1 MALTSEPQH
10 SVNAD
15 VDMKKKCRKNKEKAE
30 KMAKTQLFLS
40 ARMYSSRSSSPWM
53 RPDVETTAGRKA

>member
-10 SVNAD
+10 SVSAD
-15 VDMKKKCRKNKEKAE
+15 VDMKEKCRKNAE
-30 KMAKTQLFLS
+30 KMAKSQLFLS
-40 ARMYSSRSSSPWM
+40 ARMYSSRSGSLWM

>member
-1 MALTSEPQH
+1 
-10 SVNAD
+10 
-15 VDMKKKCRKNKEKAE
+15 MKKKCRKNKEKAE

-40 ARMYSSRSSSPWM
+40 ARMYSSRSGSLWM